1 MERTLPASGPAAPK
15 AMYQPFSAGFGSKGK
30 VAPRLRFPV
39 PNATS
44 HMRRFIARRSTI

>member
-1 MERTLPASGPAAPK
+1 MERTLPVSGSAAPK

-30 VAPRLRFPV
+30 VAQRLELLV

-44 HMRRFIARRSTI
+44 HISDDATDSLR